1 MNLLLIPEVNL
12 YINLNLKSNRKK
24 NMYKASNK
32 FAGIHCFYL
41 VMILLLSTT
50 TPLVQAQNDSNNG
63 EENRTFQYHTIAS
76 LGDSTLGSDPSGYR
90 GPFASVHAADL
101 MDLEY
106 YEGAVG
112 GDRSWTLI
120 DAGRHTTIAEN
131 YGNGTL
137 VTMMVGAWD
146 FIDSDV
152 EIITGDYSFI
162 DELEENITII
172 LDTLV
177 ASEVDVLVWNLPNM
191 SFLPFLTQIFP
202 TELHHFFTEASAE
215 WAERLD
221 EIAERYGDDVQ
232 VFDLMTASDD
242 LLQNKSARIILGNE
256 ITSPPM
262 VCAKNCIMVDS
273 LHPTSVG
280 QGLLANYMIDAIN
293 EKFPSPDGTYS
304 LLSEEELLSLTT
316 LTNNTDEETTDTPSI
331 MIEGEITQECF
342 DWADSTYRDMYLTLT
357 IDGEYIP
364 IPSYVGF
371 NTELCRQSTHVMYSG
386 EEAIHVISNVENI
399 LTLNHFFEIWG
410 ENLSATTLLHKDT
423 SDGGQITIDVNGLPY
438 EGDWSAISLEGVI
451 SLDIV
456 YTSPPTQM
464 LEEDTE
470 EDALPGFSVILVLA
484 STVLAVAVIRRK

>member
-1 MNLLLIPEVNL
+1 MQW
-12 YINLNLKSNRKK
+12 
-24 NMYKASNK
+24 ASNK
-32 FAGIHCFYL
+32 LARTNCFFLL
-41 VMILLLSTT
+41 VIFLLSTIS
-50 TPLVQAQNDSNNG
+50 PMVQAQDDSTPE

-90 GPFASVHAADL
+90 GPFASVHAANL
-101 MDLEY
+101 MGLDY

-120 DAGRHTTIAEN
+120 DAGRHTTIADN

-152 EIITGDYSFI
+152 EIISGDYSFI
-162 DELEENITII
+162 DELDENITII

-202 TELHHFFTEASAE
+202 TDLHHYFTEASAE
-215 WAERLD
+215 WAQRLD

-242 LLQNKSARIILGNE
+242 LLQNASARTILGNE

-280 QGLLANYMIDAIN
+280 QGLLANYMMNAIN
-293 EKFPSPDGTYS
+293 EKFPSPNGSYP
-304 LLSEEELLSLTT
+304 LLSEEDLLSLTT
-316 LTNNTDEETTDTPSI
+316 LTNNSEEETMEPSSI
-331 MIEGEITQECF
+331 FIEGDVTKECF
-342 DWADSTYRDMYLTLT
+342 DWAETTYRDMYLTIT
-357 IDGEYIP
+357 IDEEYVP

-386 EEAIHVISNVENI
+386 EEAIHVVTNVQNT

-410 ENLSATTLLHKDT
+410 ENFSATKLLDRDT
-423 SDGGQITIDVNGLPY
+423 SDGGEITIDVNGINF
-438 EGDWSAISLEGVI
+438 EGNWSAISLDGVI
-451 SLDIV
+451 SLEIV
-456 YTSPPTQM
+456 YTSPPIPTV
-464 LEEDTE
+464 EEDV
-470 EDALPGFSVILVLA
+470 EDDTLPGFSVVLVLA
-484 STVLAVAVIRRK
+484 STLLAMAVIRRK

>member
-1 MNLLLIPEVNL
+1 M
-12 YINLNLKSNRKK
+12 RWG
-24 NMYKASNK
+24 SNK
-32 FAGIHCFYL
+32 LVRTNCFVLL
-41 VMILLLSTT
+41 VIFLLSTIS
-50 TPLVQAQNDSNNG
+50 PMVQAQDDSTPE

-90 GPFASVHAADL
+90 GPFASVHAANL
-101 MDLEY
+101 MGLDY

-120 DAGRHTTIAEN
+120 DAGRHTTIADN

-152 EIITGDYSFI
+152 EIISGDYSFI
-162 DELEENITII
+162 DELDENITII

-202 TELHHFFTEASAE
+202 TDLHHYFTEASAE
-215 WAERLD
+215 WAQRLD
-221 EIAERYGDDVQ
+221 EIAERYGGDVQ

-242 LLQNKSARIILGNE
+242 LLQNASARTILGNE

-280 QGLLANYMIDAIN
+280 QGLLANYMMNAIN
-293 EKFPSPDGTYS
+293 EKFPSPNGSYP
-304 LLSEEELLSLTT
+304 LLSEEDLLSLTT
-316 LTNNTDEETTDTPSI
+316 LTNNSAEETMEPSSI
-331 MIEGEITQECF
+331 FIEGDVTKECF
-342 DWADSTYRDMYLTLT
+342 DWAETTYRDMYLTIT
-357 IDGEYIP
+357 IDEEYVP

-371 NTELCRQSTHVMYSG
+371 NSELCRQSTHVMYSG
-386 EEAIHVISNVENI
+386 EEAIHVVTNVENT

-410 ENLSATTLLHKDT
+410 ENFSATKLLDRDT
-423 SDGGQITIDVNGLPY
+423 SDGGEITIDVNGINF
-438 EGDWSAISLEGVI
+438 EGNWSAISLDGVI
-451 SLDIV
+451 SLEIV
-456 YTSPPTQM
+456 YTSPPTPTM
-464 LEEDTE
+464 EEDV
-470 EDALPGFSVILVLA
+470 EDGTLPGFSVVLVLA
-484 STVLAVAVIRRK
+484 STLLAMAVIGRK

>member
-1 MNLLLIPEVNL
+1 MQW
-12 YINLNLKSNRKK
+12 
-24 NMYKASNK
+24 ASNK
-32 FAGIHCFYL
+32 LARTNCFFLL
-41 VMILLLSTT
+41 VIFLLSTIS
-50 TPLVQAQNDSNNG
+50 PMVQAQDDSTPE

-90 GPFASVHAADL
+90 GPFASVHAANL
-101 MDLEY
+101 MGLDY

-120 DAGRHTTIAEN
+120 DAGRHTTIADN

-152 EIITGDYSFI
+152 EIISGDYSFI
-162 DELEENITII
+162 DELDENITII

-202 TELHHFFTEASAE
+202 TDLHHYFTEASAE
-215 WAERLD
+215 WAQRLD

-242 LLQNKSARIILGNE
+242 LLQNSSARTILGNE

-280 QGLLANYMIDAIN
+280 QGLLANYMMNAIN
-293 EKFPSPDGTYS
+293 EKFPSPNGSYP
-304 LLSEEELLSLTT
+304 LLSEEDLLSLTT
-316 LTNNTDEETTDTPSI
+316 LTNNSEEETIEPSSI
-331 MIEGEITQECF
+331 FIEGDVTKECF
-342 DWADSTYRDMYLTLT
+342 DWAETAYRDMYLTIT
-357 IDGEYIP
+357 IDEEYVP

-386 EEAIHVISNVENI
+386 EEAIHVVTNVENT

-410 ENLSATTLLHKDT
+410 ENLSATKLLDRDT
-423 SDGGQITIDVNGLPY
+423 SNGGEITIDVNGINF
-438 EGDWSAISLEGVI
+438 EGNWSAISLDGVI
-451 SLDIV
+451 SLEIV
-456 YTSPPTQM
+456 YTSPPTPTV
-464 LEEDTE
+464 EEDV
-470 EDALPGFSVILVLA
+470 EDDTLPGFSVVLVLA
-484 STVLAVAVIRRK
+484 STLLAMAVIRRK

>member
-1 MNLLLIPEVNL
+1 MQW
-12 YINLNLKSNRKK
+12 
-24 NMYKASNK
+24 ASNK
-32 FAGIHCFYL
+32 LARTNCFFLL
-41 VMILLLSTT
+41 VIFLLGTIS
-50 TPLVQAQNDSNNG
+50 PMVQAQDDSTPE

-90 GPFASVHAADL
+90 GPFASVHAANL
-101 MDLEY
+101 MGLDY

-120 DAGRHTTIAEN
+120 DAGRHTTIADN

-152 EIITGDYSFI
+152 EIISGDYSFI
-162 DELEENITII
+162 DELDENITII

-177 ASEVDVLVWNLPNM
+177 ASEIDVLVWNLPNM

-202 TELHHFFTEASAE
+202 TDLHHYFTEASAE
-215 WAERLD
+215 WAQRLD

-242 LLQNKSARIILGNE
+242 LLQNASARTILGNE

-280 QGLLANYMIDAIN
+280 QGLLANYMMKAIN
-293 EKFPSPDGTYS
+293 EKFPSPNGSYP

-316 LTNNTDEETTDTPSI
+316 LTNNSEEETMESSSI
-331 MIEGEITQECF
+331 FIEGDVTKECF
-342 DWADSTYRDMYLTLT
+342 DWAETTYRDMYLTIT
-357 IDGEYIP
+357 IDEEYVP

-371 NTELCRQSTHVMYSG
+371 NTELCRQSTHVIYSG
-386 EEAIHVISNVENI
+386 EEAIHVVTNVENT

-410 ENLSATTLLHKDT
+410 ENLSATKLLDRDT
-423 SDGGQITIDVNGLPY
+423 SDGGEITIDVNGINF
-438 EGDWSAISLEGVI
+438 EGNWSAISLDDVI
-451 SLDIV
+451 SLEIV
-456 YTSPPTQM
+456 YTSPPTPTV
-464 LEEDTE
+464 EEDVQDDT
-470 EDALPGFSVILVLA
+470 LPGFSVILVLA
-484 STVLAVAVIRRK
+484 STLLAMAVIRRK

>member
-1 MNLLLIPEVNL
+1 MQWESDKLARTNCFFLLV
-12 YINLNLKSNRKK
+12 
-24 NMYKASNK
+24 
-32 FAGIHCFYL
+32 FF
-41 VMILLLSTT
+41 LLSTMS
-50 TPLVQAQNDSNNG
+50 PLVQAQDESTPE

-90 GPFASVHAADL
+90 GPFASVHAANL
-101 MDLEY
+101 MGLDY

-120 DAGRHTTIAEN
+120 DAGRHTTIADN

-152 EIITGDYSFI
+152 EIISGDYSFI
-162 DELEENITII
+162 DELDENITII

-202 TELHHFFTEASAE
+202 TDLHHYFTEASAE
-215 WAERLD
+215 WAQRLD

-242 LLQNKSARIILGNE
+242 LLQNTSARTILGNE

-280 QGLLANYMIDAIN
+280 QGLLANYMMDAIN
-293 EKFPSPDGTYS
+293 EKFPPPNGSYP
-304 LLSEEELLSLTT
+304 LLSEEDLLSLTT
-316 LTNNTDEETTDTPSI
+316 LTNNSEEETMQHSSI
-331 MIEGEITQECF
+331 FIEGDVTKACF
-342 DWADSTYRDMYLTLT
+342 DWAETTYRDMYLTIT
-357 IDGEYIP
+357 IDEEYVP
-364 IPSYVGF
+364 IPSYIGF
-371 NTELCRQSTHVMYSG
+371 NSELCRQSTHVIYSG
-386 EEAIHVISNVENI
+386 EEAIHVVTNVENT

-410 ENLSATTLLHKDT
+410 ENLSATKLFDKDT
-423 SDGGQITIDVNGLPY
+423 SDGGEITIDVNGINF
-438 EGDWSAISLEGVI
+438 EGNWSAISLDDVI
-451 SLDIV
+451 SLEIV
-456 YTSPPTQM
+456 YTSPPTPTV
-464 LEEDTE
+464 ED
-470 EDALPGFSVILVLA
+470 DVGDDSLPGFSVFLVLA
-484 STVLAVAVIRRK
+484 STLLAMAAIRRK

>member
-1 MNLLLIPEVNL
+1 MQW
-12 YINLNLKSNRKK
+12 
-24 NMYKASNK
+24 ASNK
-32 FAGIHCFYL
+32 LARTNCFFLL
-41 VMILLLSTT
+41 VIFLLGTIS
-50 TPLVQAQNDSNNG
+50 PMVQAQDDSTPE

-90 GPFASVHAADL
+90 GPFASVHAANL
-101 MDLEY
+101 MGLDY

-120 DAGRHTTIAEN
+120 DAGRHTTIADN

-152 EIITGDYSFI
+152 EIISGDYSFI
-162 DELEENITII
+162 DELDENITII

-177 ASEVDVLVWNLPNM
+177 ASEIDVLVWNLPNM

-202 TELHHFFTEASAE
+202 TDLHHYFTEASAE
-215 WAERLD
+215 WAQRLD
-221 EIAERYGDDVQ
+221 EIAETYGDDVQ

-242 LLQNKSARIILGNE
+242 LLQNASARTILGNE

-280 QGLLANYMIDAIN
+280 QGLLANYMMKAIN
-293 EKFPSPDGTYS
+293 EKFPSPNGSYP

-316 LTNNTDEETTDTPSI
+316 LTNNSEEETMESSSI
-331 MIEGEITQECF
+331 FIEGDVTKECF
-342 DWADSTYRDMYLTLT
+342 DWAETTYRDMYLTIT
-357 IDGEYIP
+357 IDEEYVP

-371 NTELCRQSTHVMYSG
+371 NTELCRQSTHVIYSG
-386 EEAIHVISNVENI
+386 EEAIHVVTNVENT

-410 ENLSATTLLHKDT
+410 ENLSATKLLDIDT
-423 SDGGQITIDVNGLPY
+423 SDGGEITIDVNGINF
-438 EGDWSAISLEGVI
+438 EGNWSAISLDDVI
-451 SLDIV
+451 SLEIV
-456 YTSPPTQM
+456 YTSPPTPTV
-464 LEEDTE
+464 EEDVQDDT
-470 EDALPGFSVILVLA
+470 LPGFSVILVLA
-484 STVLAVAVIRRK
+484 STLLAMAVIRRK

>member
-1 MNLLLIPEVNL
+1 M
-12 YINLNLKSNRKK
+12 RWG
-24 NMYKASNK
+24 SNK
-32 FAGIHCFYL
+32 LVRTNCFVLL
-41 VMILLLSTT
+41 VIFLLSTIS
-50 TPLVQAQNDSNNG
+50 PMVQAQDDSTPE

-90 GPFASVHAADL
+90 GPFASVHAANL
-101 MDLEY
+101 MGLDY

-120 DAGRHTTIAEN
+120 DAGRHTTIADN

-152 EIITGDYSFI
+152 EIISGDYSFI
-162 DELEENITII
+162 DELDENITII

-202 TELHHFFTEASAE
+202 TDLHHYFTEASAE
-215 WAERLD
+215 WAQRLD
-221 EIAERYGDDVQ
+221 EIAERYGGDVQ

-242 LLQNKSARIILGNE
+242 LLQNASARTILGNE

-280 QGLLANYMIDAIN
+280 QGLLANYMMNAIN
-293 EKFPSPDGTYS
+293 EKFPSPNGSYP
-304 LLSEEELLSLTT
+304 LLSEEDLLSLTT
-316 LTNNTDEETTDTPSI
+316 LTNNSEEETMEPSSI
-331 MIEGEITQECF
+331 FIEGDVTKECF
-342 DWADSTYRDMYLTLT
+342 DWAETTYRDMYLTIT
-357 IDGEYIP
+357 IDEEYVP

-371 NTELCRQSTHVMYSG
+371 NTEICRQSTHVMYSG
-386 EEAIHVISNVENI
+386 EEAIHVVTNVENT

-410 ENLSATTLLHKDT
+410 ENFSATKLLDRDT
-423 SDGGQITIDVNGLPY
+423 SDGGEITIDVNGINF
-438 EGDWSAISLEGVI
+438 EGNWSAISLDGVI
-451 SLDIV
+451 SLEIV
-456 YTSPPTQM
+456 YTSPPTPTM
-464 LEEDTE
+464 EEDV
-470 EDALPGFSVILVLA
+470 EDGTLPGFSVVLVLA
-484 STVLAVAVIRRK
+484 STLLAMAVIGRK

>member
-1 MNLLLIPEVNL
+1 MQW
-12 YINLNLKSNRKK
+12 
-24 NMYKASNK
+24 ASNK
-32 FAGIHCFYL
+32 LARTNCFFLL
-41 VMILLLSTT
+41 VIFLLSTIS
-50 TPLVQAQNDSNNG
+50 PMVQAQDDSTPE

-90 GPFASVHAADL
+90 GPFASVHAANL
-101 MDLEY
+101 MGLDY

-120 DAGRHTTIAEN
+120 DAGRHTTIADN

-152 EIITGDYSFI
+152 EIISGDYSFI
-162 DELEENITII
+162 DELDENITII

-202 TELHHFFTEASAE
+202 TDLHHYFTEASAE
-215 WAERLD
+215 WAQRLD
-221 EIAERYGDDVQ
+221 EIAERYGDNVQ

-242 LLQNKSARIILGNE
+242 LLQNASARTILGNE

-280 QGLLANYMIDAIN
+280 QGLLANYMMNAIN
-293 EKFPSPDGTYS
+293 EKFPSPNGSYP
-304 LLSEEELLSLTT
+304 LLSEEDLLSLTT
-316 LTNNTDEETTDTPSI
+316 LTNNSEEETMEPSSI
-331 MIEGEITQECF
+331 FIEGDVTKECF
-342 DWADSTYRDMYLTLT
+342 DWAETTYRDMYLTIT
-357 IDGEYIP
+357 IDEEYVP

-386 EEAIHVISNVENI
+386 EEAIHVVTNVENT

-410 ENLSATTLLHKDT
+410 ENFSATKLLDRET
-423 SDGGQITIDVNGLPY
+423 SDGGEITIDVNGINF
-438 EGDWSAISLEGVI
+438 EGNWSAISLDGVI
-451 SLDIV
+451 SLEIV
-456 YTSPPTQM
+456 YTSPSIPTV
-464 LEEDTE
+464 EEDV
-470 EDALPGFSVILVLA
+470 EDDTLPGFSVVLVLS
-484 STVLAVAVIRRK
+484 STLLAMAVIRRK

>member
-1 MNLLLIPEVNL
+1 MQW
-12 YINLNLKSNRKK
+12 
-24 NMYKASNK
+24 ASNK
-32 FAGIHCFYL
+32 LARTNCFFLL
-41 VMILLLSTT
+41 VIFLLSTIS
-50 TPLVQAQNDSNNG
+50 PMVQAQDDSTPE

-90 GPFASVHAADL
+90 GPFASVHAANL
-101 MDLEY
+101 MGLDY

-120 DAGRHTTIAEN
+120 DAGRHTTIADN

-152 EIITGDYSFI
+152 EIISGDYSFI
-162 DELEENITII
+162 DELDENITII

-202 TELHHFFTEASAE
+202 TDLHHYFTEASAE
-215 WAERLD
+215 WAQRLD

-242 LLQNKSARIILGNE
+242 LLQNASARTVLGNE

-280 QGLLANYMIDAIN
+280 QGLLTNYMMNAIN
-293 EKFPSPDGTYS
+293 EKFPSPNGSYP
-304 LLSEEELLSLTT
+304 LLSEEDLLSLTT
-316 LTNNTDEETTDTPSI
+316 LTNNSEEETMEPSSI
-331 MIEGEITQECF
+331 FIEGDVTKECF
-342 DWADSTYRDMYLTLT
+342 DWAETTYRDMYLTIT
-357 IDGEYIP
+357 IDEEYVP

-386 EEAIHVISNVENI
+386 EEAIHVVTNVENT

-410 ENLSATTLLHKDT
+410 ENFSATKLLDRET
-423 SDGGQITIDVNGLPY
+423 SDGGEITIDVNGINF
-438 EGDWSAISLEGVI
+438 EGNWSAISLDGVI
-451 SLDIV
+451 SLEIV
-456 YTSPPTQM
+456 YTSPPIPTV
-464 LEEDTE
+464 EEDV
-470 EDALPGFSVILVLA
+470 EDDTLPGFSVVLVLS
-484 STVLAVAVIRRK
+484 STLLAIAVIRRK

>member
-1 MNLLLIPEVNL
+1 MQW
-12 YINLNLKSNRKK
+12 
-24 NMYKASNK
+24 ASNK
-32 FAGIHCFYL
+32 LARTNCFFLL
-41 VMILLLSTT
+41 VIFLLSTIS
-50 TPLVQAQNDSNNG
+50 PMVQAQDDSTPE

-90 GPFASVHAADL
+90 GPFASVHAANL
-101 MDLEY
+101 MGLDY

-120 DAGRHTTIAEN
+120 DAGRHTTIADN

-152 EIITGDYSFI
+152 EIISGDYSFI
-162 DELEENITII
+162 DELDENITII

-202 TELHHFFTEASAE
+202 TDLHHYFTEASAE
-215 WAERLD
+215 WAQRLD

-242 LLQNKSARIILGNE
+242 LLQNSSARTILGNE

-280 QGLLANYMIDAIN
+280 QGLLANYMMNAIN
-293 EKFPSPDGTYS
+293 EKFPSPNGSYP
-304 LLSEEELLSLTT
+304 LLSEEDLLSLTT
-316 LTNNTDEETTDTPSI
+316 LTNNSEEETMEPSSI
-331 MIEGEITQECF
+331 FIEGDVTKECF
-342 DWADSTYRDMYLTLT
+342 DWAETAYRDMYLTIT
-357 IDGEYIP
+357 IDEEYVP

-386 EEAIHVISNVENI
+386 EEAIHVVTNVENT

-410 ENLSATTLLHKDT
+410 ENLSATKLLDRDT
-423 SDGGQITIDVNGLPY
+423 SNGGEITIDVNGINF
-438 EGDWSAISLEGVI
+438 EGNWSAISLDGVI
-451 SLDIV
+451 SLEIV
-456 YTSPPTQM
+456 YTSPPTPTV
-464 LEEDTE
+464 EEDV
-470 EDALPGFSVILVLA
+470 EDDTLPGFSVVLVLA
-484 STVLAVAVIRRK
+484 STLLAMAVIRRK

>member
-1 MNLLLIPEVNL
+1 MQWESDKLARTNCFFLLV
-12 YINLNLKSNRKK
+12 
-24 NMYKASNK
+24 
-32 FAGIHCFYL
+32 FF
-41 VMILLLSTT
+41 LLSTMS
-50 TPLVQAQNDSNNG
+50 PLVQAQDESTPE

-90 GPFASVHAADL
+90 GPFASVHAANL
-101 MDLEY
+101 MGLDY

-120 DAGRHTTIAEN
+120 DAGRHTTIADN

-152 EIITGDYSFI
+152 EIISGDYSFI
-162 DELEENITII
+162 DELDENITII

-202 TELHHFFTEASAE
+202 TDLHHYFTEASAE
-215 WAERLD
+215 WAQRLD

-242 LLQNKSARIILGNE
+242 LLQNTSARTILGNE

-280 QGLLANYMIDAIN
+280 QGLLANYMMDAIN
-293 EKFPSPDGTYS
+293 EKFPPPNGSYP
-304 LLSEEELLSLTT
+304 LLSEEDLLSLTT
-316 LTNNTDEETTDTPSI
+316 LTNNSEEETMQQSSI
-331 MIEGEITQECF
+331 FIEGDVTKACF
-342 DWADSTYRDMYLTLT
+342 DWAETTYRDMYLTIT
-357 IDGEYIP
+357 IDEEYVP
-364 IPSYVGF
+364 IPSYIGF
-371 NTELCRQSTHVMYSG
+371 NSELCRQSTHVIYSG
-386 EEAIHVISNVENI
+386 EEAIHVVTNVENT

-410 ENLSATTLLHKDT
+410 ENLSATKLFDKDT
-423 SDGGQITIDVNGLPY
+423 SDGGEITIDVNGINF
-438 EGDWSAISLEGVI
+438 EGNWSAISLDDVI
-451 SLDIV
+451 SLEIV
-456 YTSPPTQM
+456 YTSPPTPTV
-464 LEEDTE
+464 ED
-470 EDALPGFSVILVLA
+470 DVGDDSLPGFSVFLVLA
-484 STVLAVAVIRRK
+484 STLLAMAAIRRK

>member
-1 MNLLLIPEVNL
+1 MHW
-12 YINLNLKSNRKK
+12 
-24 NMYKASNK
+24 ASNK
-32 FAGIHCFYL
+32 LARTNFFFLL
-41 VMILLLSTT
+41 VIFLLSTIS
-50 TPLVQAQNDSNNG
+50 PIVQAQNDSAPD

-90 GPFASVHAADL
+90 GPFASVHAANL
-101 MDLEY
+101 MGLDY

-120 DAGRHTTIAEN
+120 DAGRHTTIADN

-152 EIITGDYSFI
+152 EIISGDYSFI
-162 DELEENITII
+162 DELDENITII

-202 TELHHFFTEASAE
+202 TDLHHYFTEASAE
-215 WAERLD
+215 WAQRLD

-242 LLQNKSARIILGNE
+242 LLQNASARTILGNE

-280 QGLLANYMIDAIN
+280 QGLLANYMMNAIN
-293 EKFPSPDGTYS
+293 EKFPSPNGSYP
-304 LLSEEELLSLTT
+304 LLSEEDLLSLTT
-316 LTNNTDEETTDTPSI
+316 LTNNSEEETMEPSSI
-331 MIEGEITQECF
+331 FIEGDVTKECF
-342 DWADSTYRDMYLTLT
+342 DWAETTYRDMYLTIT
-357 IDGEYIP
+357 IDEEYVP

-386 EEAIHVISNVENI
+386 EEAIHVVTNVENT

-410 ENLSATTLLHKDT
+410 ENFSATKLLDRDT
-423 SDGGQITIDVNGLPY
+423 SDGGEITIDVNGINF
-438 EGDWSAISLEGVI
+438 EGNWSAISLDGVI
-451 SLDIV
+451 SLEIV
-456 YTSPPTQM
+456 YTSPPIPTV
-464 LEEDTE
+464 EEDV
-470 EDALPGFSVILVLA
+470 EDDTLPGFSVVVVLA
-484 STVLAVAVIRRK
+484 STLLAMAVIRRK

>member
-1 MNLLLIPEVNL
+1 M
-12 YINLNLKSNRKK
+12 
-24 NMYKASNK
+24 
-32 FAGIHCFYL
+32 
-41 VMILLLSTT
+41 
-50 TPLVQAQNDSNNG
+50 VQAQDDSTPE

-90 GPFASVHAADL
+90 GPFASVHAANL
-101 MDLEY
+101 MGLDY

-120 DAGRHTTIAEN
+120 DAGRHTTIADN

-152 EIITGDYSFI
+152 EIISGDYSFI
-162 DELEENITII
+162 DELDENITII

-177 ASEVDVLVWNLPNM
+177 ASEIDVLVWNLPNM

-202 TELHHFFTEASAE
+202 TDLHHYFTEASAE
-215 WAERLD
+215 WAQRLD

-242 LLQNKSARIILGNE
+242 LLQNSSARTILGNE

-280 QGLLANYMIDAIN
+280 QGLLANYMMNAIN
-293 EKFPSPDGTYS
+293 EKFPSPNGSYP
-304 LLSEEELLSLTT
+304 LLSEEDLLSLTT
-316 LTNNTDEETTDTPSI
+316 LTNNSEEETIEPSSI
-331 MIEGEITQECF
+331 FIEGDVTKECF
-342 DWADSTYRDMYLTLT
+342 DWAETTYRDMYLTIT
-357 IDGEYIP
+357 IDEEYVP

-386 EEAIHVISNVENI
+386 EEAIHVVTNVENT

-410 ENLSATTLLHKDT
+410 ENFSATKLLDRDT
-423 SDGGQITIDVNGLPY
+423 SDGGEITIDVNGINF
-438 EGDWSAISLEGVI
+438 EGNWSAISLDGVI
-451 SLDIV
+451 SLEIV
-456 YTSPPTQM
+456 YTPPPIPTV
-464 LEEDTE
+464 EEDV
-470 EDALPGFSVILVLA
+470 EDDTLPGFSVVLVLA
-484 STVLAVAVIRRK
+484 STLLAMAVIRRK

>member
-1 MNLLLIPEVNL
+1 MQW
-12 YINLNLKSNRKK
+12 
-24 NMYKASNK
+24 ASNK
-32 FAGIHCFYL
+32 LARTNCFFLL
-41 VMILLLSTT
+41 VIFLLSTIS
-50 TPLVQAQNDSNNG
+50 PMVQAQDDTTPD

-90 GPFASVHAADL
+90 GPFASVHAANL
-101 MDLEY
+101 MGLDY

-120 DAGRHTTIAEN
+120 DAGRHTTIADN

-152 EIITGDYSFI
+152 EIISGDYSFI
-162 DELEENITII
+162 DELDENITII

-202 TELHHFFTEASAE
+202 TDLHHYFTEASAE
-215 WAERLD
+215 WAQRLD
-221 EIAERYGDDVQ
+221 EIAERYGNDVQ

-242 LLQNKSARIILGNE
+242 LLQNASARTILGNE

-280 QGLLANYMIDAIN
+280 QGLLANYMMNAIN
-293 EKFPSPDGTYS
+293 EKFPSSNGSYP
-304 LLSEEELLSLTT
+304 LLSEEDLLSLTT
-316 LTNNTDEETTDTPSI
+316 LTNNSEEETMEPSSI
-331 MIEGEITQECF
+331 FIEGDVTKECF
-342 DWADSTYRDMYLTLT
+342 DWAETTYRDMYLTIT
-357 IDGEYIP
+357 IDEEYVP

-386 EEAIHVISNVENI
+386 EEAIHVVTNVENT

-410 ENLSATTLLHKDT
+410 ENLSATKLLDRDT
-423 SDGGQITIDVNGLPY
+423 SDGGEITIDVNGINF
-438 EGDWSAISLEGVI
+438 EGNWSAISLDGVI
-451 SLDIV
+451 SLEIV
-456 YTSPPTQM
+456 YTSPPTPTV
-464 LEEDTE
+464 EEDV
-470 EDALPGFSVILVLA
+470 EDDTLPGFSVVLVLA
-484 STVLAVAVIRRK
+484 STLLAMAVIRRK

>member
-1 MNLLLIPEVNL
+1 MQWESDKLARTNCFFLLV
-12 YINLNLKSNRKK
+12 
-24 NMYKASNK
+24 
-32 FAGIHCFYL
+32 FF
-41 VMILLLSTT
+41 LLSTIS
-50 TPLVQAQNDSNNG
+50 PMVQAQDESTPE

-90 GPFASVHAADL
+90 GPFASVHAANL
-101 MDLEY
+101 MGLDY

-120 DAGRHTTIAEN
+120 DAGRHTTIADN

-152 EIITGDYSFI
+152 EIISGDYSFI
-162 DELEENITII
+162 DELDENITII

-202 TELHHFFTEASAE
+202 TDLHHYFTEASAE
-215 WAERLD
+215 WAQRLD

-242 LLQNKSARIILGNE
+242 LLQNTSARTILGNE

-280 QGLLANYMIDAIN
+280 QGLLANYMMDAIN
-293 EKFPSPDGTYS
+293 EKFPPPTGSYP
-304 LLSEEELLSLTT
+304 LLSEEDLLSLTT
-316 LTNNTDEETTDTPSI
+316 LTNNSEEETMQHSSI
-331 MIEGEITQECF
+331 FIEGDVTKACF
-342 DWADSTYRDMYLTLT
+342 DWAETTYRDMYLTIT
-357 IDGEYIP
+357 IDEEYVP
-364 IPSYVGF
+364 IPSYIGF
-371 NTELCRQSTHVMYSG
+371 NSELCRQSTHVIYSG
-386 EEAIHVISNVENI
+386 EEAIHVVTNVENT

-410 ENLSATTLLHKDT
+410 ENLSATKLFDKDT
-423 SDGGQITIDVNGLPY
+423 SDGGEITIDVNGINF
-438 EGDWSAISLEGVI
+438 EGNWSAISLDDVI
-451 SLDIV
+451 SLEIV
-456 YTSPPTQM
+456 YTSPPTPTV
-464 LEEDTE
+464 EDDV
-470 EDALPGFSVILVLA
+470 EDDSLPGFSVFLVLA
-484 STVLAVAVIRRK
+484 STLLAMAAIRRK

>member
-1 MNLLLIPEVNL
+1 M
-12 YINLNLKSNRKK
+12 
-24 NMYKASNK
+24 
-32 FAGIHCFYL
+32 
-41 VMILLLSTT
+41 
-50 TPLVQAQNDSNNG
+50 VQAQDDSTPE

-90 GPFASVHAADL
+90 GPFASVHAANL
-101 MDLEY
+101 MGLDY

-120 DAGRHTTIAEN
+120 DAGRHTTIADN

-152 EIITGDYSFI
+152 EIISGDYSFI
-162 DELEENITII
+162 DELDENITII

-202 TELHHFFTEASAE
+202 TDLHHYFTEASAE
-215 WAERLD
+215 WAQRLD

-242 LLQNKSARIILGNE
+242 LLQNASARTILGNE

-280 QGLLANYMIDAIN
+280 QGLLANYMMNAIN
-293 EKFPSPDGTYS
+293 EKFPSSNGSYP
-304 LLSEEELLSLTT
+304 LLSEEDLLSLTT
-316 LTNNTDEETTDTPSI
+316 LTNNSEEETMEPSSI
-331 MIEGEITQECF
+331 FIEGDVTKECF
-342 DWADSTYRDMYLTLT
+342 DWAETTYRDMYLTIT
-357 IDGEYIP
+357 IDEEYIP

-386 EEAIHVISNVENI
+386 EEAIHVVTNVENT

-410 ENLSATTLLHKDT
+410 ENLSATKLLDRDT
-423 SDGGQITIDVNGLPY
+423 SDGGEITIDVNGINF
-438 EGDWSAISLEGVI
+438 EGNWSAISLDGVI
-451 SLDIV
+451 SLEIV
-456 YTSPPTQM
+456 YTSPPTPTV
-464 LEEDTE
+464 EEDV
-470 EDALPGFSVILVLA
+470 EDDTLPGFSVVLVLA
-484 STVLAVAVIRRK
+484 STLLAMAVIRRK

>member
-1 MNLLLIPEVNL
+1 MHW
-12 YINLNLKSNRKK
+12 
-24 NMYKASNK
+24 ASNK
-32 FAGIHCFYL
+32 LARTNCFVLL
-41 VMILLLSTT
+41 VIFLLSTIS
-50 TPLVQAQNDSNNG
+50 PMVQAQDDSTPE

-90 GPFASVHAADL
+90 GPFASVHAANL
-101 MDLEY
+101 MGLDY

-120 DAGRHTTIAEN
+120 DAGRHTTIADN

-152 EIITGDYSFI
+152 EIISGDYSFI
-162 DELEENITII
+162 DELDENITII

-202 TELHHFFTEASAE
+202 TDLHHYFTEASAE
-215 WAERLD
+215 WAQRLD

-242 LLQNKSARIILGNE
+242 LLQNSSARTILGNE

-280 QGLLANYMIDAIN
+280 QGLLANYMMNAIN
-293 EKFPSPDGTYS
+293 EKFPSPNGSYP
-304 LLSEEELLSLTT
+304 LLSEEDLLSLTT
-316 LTNNTDEETTDTPSI
+316 LTNNSEEETMEPSSI
-331 MIEGEITQECF
+331 FIEGDVTKECF
-342 DWADSTYRDMYLTLT
+342 DWAETTYRDMYLTIT
-357 IDGEYIP
+357 IDDEYVP

-386 EEAIHVISNVENI
+386 EEAIHVVTNVENT

-410 ENLSATTLLHKDT
+410 ENLSATKLLDRDT
-423 SDGGQITIDVNGLPY
+423 SNGGEITIDVNGINF
-438 EGDWSAISLEGVI
+438 EGNWSAISLDGVI
-451 SLDIV
+451 SLEIV
-456 YTSPPTQM
+456 YTSPPTPTV
-464 LEEDTE
+464 EEDVENDT
-470 EDALPGFSVILVLA
+470 LPGFSVVLVLA
-484 STVLAVAVIRRK
+484 STLLAMAVIRRK

>member
-1 MNLLLIPEVNL
+1 M
-12 YINLNLKSNRKK
+12 K
-24 NMYKASNK
+24 NMQWESDKLARTN
-32 FAGIHCFYL
+32 CFFLL
-41 VMILLLSTT
+41 VFFLLSTIS
-50 TPLVQAQNDSNNG
+50 PLVQAQDESTPE

-90 GPFASVHAADL
+90 GPFASVHAANL
-101 MDLEY
+101 MGLDY

-120 DAGRHTTIAEN
+120 DAGRHTTIADN

-152 EIITGDYSFI
+152 EIISGDYSFI
-162 DELEENITII
+162 DELDENITII

-202 TELHHFFTEASAE
+202 TDLHHYFTEASAE
-215 WAERLD
+215 WAQRLD

-242 LLQNKSARIILGNE
+242 LLQNTSARTILGNE

-280 QGLLANYMIDAIN
+280 QGLLANYMMDAIN
-293 EKFPSPDGTYS
+293 EKFPPPNGSYP
-304 LLSEEELLSLTT
+304 LLSEEDLLSLTT
-316 LTNNTDEETTDTPSI
+316 LTNNSEEETMQHSSI
-331 MIEGEITQECF
+331 FIEGDVTKACF
-342 DWADSTYRDMYLTLT
+342 DWAETTYRDMYLTIT
-357 IDGEYIP
+357 IDEEYVP
-364 IPSYVGF
+364 IPSYIGF
-371 NTELCRQSTHVMYSG
+371 NSELCRQSTHVIYSG
-386 EEAIHVISNVENI
+386 EEAIHVVTNVENT

-410 ENLSATTLLHKDT
+410 ENLSATKLFDKDT
-423 SDGGQITIDVNGLPY
+423 SDGGEITIDVNGINF
-438 EGDWSAISLEGVI
+438 EGNWSAISLDDVI
-451 SLDIV
+451 SLEIV
-456 YTSPPTQM
+456 YTSPPTPTV
-464 LEEDTE
+464 EDDV
-470 EDALPGFSVILVLA
+470 EDDSLPGFSVFLVLA
-484 STVLAVAVIRRK
+484 STLLAMAAIRRK

>member
-1 MNLLLIPEVNL
+1 MQWESDKLARTN
-12 YINLNLKSNRKK
+12 
-24 NMYKASNK
+24 
-32 FAGIHCFYL
+32 CFFFL
-41 VMILLLSTT
+41 VFFLLSTIS
-50 TPLVQAQNDSNNG
+50 PMVQAQDESTPE

-90 GPFASVHAADL
+90 GPFASVHAANL
-101 MDLEY
+101 MGLDY

-120 DAGRHTTIAEN
+120 DAGRHTTIADN

-152 EIITGDYSFI
+152 EIISGDYSFI
-162 DELEENITII
+162 DELDENITII

-202 TELHHFFTEASAE
+202 TDLHHYFTEASAE
-215 WAERLD
+215 WAQRLD

-242 LLQNKSARIILGNE
+242 LLQNTSARTILGNE

-280 QGLLANYMIDAIN
+280 QGLLANYMMDAIN
-293 EKFPSPDGTYS
+293 EKFPPPNGSYP
-304 LLSEEELLSLTT
+304 LLSEEDLLSLTT
-316 LTNNTDEETTDTPSI
+316 LTNNSEEETMQHSSI
-331 MIEGEITQECF
+331 FIEGDVTKACF
-342 DWADSTYRDMYLTLT
+342 DWAETTYRDMYLTIT
-357 IDGEYIP
+357 IDEEYVP
-364 IPSYVGF
+364 IPSYIGF
-371 NTELCRQSTHVMYSG
+371 NSELCRQSTHVIYSG
-386 EEAIHVISNVENI
+386 EEAIHVVTNVENT

-410 ENLSATTLLHKDT
+410 ENLSDTKLFDKDT
-423 SDGGQITIDVNGLPY
+423 SDGGEITIDVNGINF
-438 EGDWSAISLEGVI
+438 EGNWSAISLDDVI
-451 SLDIV
+451 SLEIV
-456 YTSPPTQM
+456 YTSPPTPTV
-464 LEEDTE
+464 EDDV
-470 EDALPGFSVILVLA
+470 EDDSLPGFSVFLVLA
-484 STVLAVAVIRRK
+484 STLLAMAAIRRK

>member
-1 MNLLLIPEVNL
+1 M
-12 YINLNLKSNRKK
+12 RWG
-24 NMYKASNK
+24 SNK
-32 FAGIHCFYL
+32 LVRTNCFVLL
-41 VMILLLSTT
+41 VIFLLSTIS
-50 TPLVQAQNDSNNG
+50 PMVQAQDESTPE

-90 GPFASVHAADL
+90 GPFASVHAANL
-101 MDLEY
+101 MGLDY

-120 DAGRHTTIAEN
+120 DAGRHTTIADN

-152 EIITGDYSFI
+152 EIISGDYSFI
-162 DELEENITII
+162 DELDENITII

-202 TELHHFFTEASAE
+202 TDLHHYFTEASAE
-215 WAERLD
+215 WAQRLD

-242 LLQNKSARIILGNE
+242 LLQNTSARTILGNE

-280 QGLLANYMIDAIN
+280 QGLLANYMMDAIN
-293 EKFPSPDGTYS
+293 EKFPPPNGSYP
-304 LLSEEELLSLTT
+304 LLSEEDLLSLTT
-316 LTNNTDEETTDTPSI
+316 LTNNSEEETMQHSSI
-331 MIEGEITQECF
+331 FIEGDVTKACF
-342 DWADSTYRDMYLTLT
+342 DWAETTYRDMYLTIT
-357 IDGEYIP
+357 IDEEYVP
-364 IPSYVGF
+364 IPSYIGF
-371 NTELCRQSTHVMYSG
+371 NSELCRQSTHVIYSG
-386 EEAIHVISNVENI
+386 EEAIHVVTNVENT

-410 ENLSATTLLHKDT
+410 ENLSATKLFDKDT
-423 SDGGQITIDVNGLPY
+423 SDGGEITIDVNGINF
-438 EGDWSAISLEGVI
+438 EGNWSAISLDDVI
-451 SLDIV
+451 SLEIV
-456 YTSPPTQM
+456 YTSPPTPTV
-464 LEEDTE
+464 ED
-470 EDALPGFSVILVLA
+470 DVGDDSLPGFSVFLVLA
-484 STVLAVAVIRRK
+484 STLLAMAAIRRK

>member
-1 MNLLLIPEVNL
+1 MQWESDKLARMNCFFLLV
-12 YINLNLKSNRKK
+12 
-24 NMYKASNK
+24 
-32 FAGIHCFYL
+32 FF
-41 VMILLLSTT
+41 LLSTIS
-50 TPLVQAQNDSNNG
+50 PMVQAQDESTPE

-90 GPFASVHAADL
+90 GPFASVHAANL
-101 MDLEY
+101 MGLDY

-120 DAGRHTTIAEN
+120 DAGRHTTIADN

-152 EIITGDYSFI
+152 EIISGDYSFI
-162 DELEENITII
+162 DELDENITII

-202 TELHHFFTEASAE
+202 TDLHHYFTEASAE
-215 WAERLD
+215 WAQRLD

-242 LLQNKSARIILGNE
+242 LLQNTSARTILGNE

-280 QGLLANYMIDAIN
+280 QGLLANYMMDAIN
-293 EKFPSPDGTYS
+293 EKFPPPNGSYP
-304 LLSEEELLSLTT
+304 LLSEEDLLSLTT
-316 LTNNTDEETTDTPSI
+316 LTNNSEEETMQHSSI
-331 MIEGEITQECF
+331 FIEGDVTKACF
-342 DWADSTYRDMYLTLT
+342 DWAETTYRDMYLTIT
-357 IDGEYIP
+357 IDEEYVP
-364 IPSYVGF
+364 IPSYIGF
-371 NTELCRQSTHVMYSG
+371 NSELCRQSTHVIYSG
-386 EEAIHVISNVENI
+386 EEAIHVVTNVENT

-410 ENLSATTLLHKDT
+410 ENLSATKLFDKDT
-423 SDGGQITIDVNGLPY
+423 SDGGEITIDVNGINF
-438 EGDWSAISLEGVI
+438 EGNWSAISLDDVI
-451 SLDIV
+451 SLEIV
-456 YTSPPTQM
+456 YTSPPTPTV
-464 LEEDTE
+464 EDDV
-470 EDALPGFSVILVLA
+470 EDDSLPGFSVFLVLA
-484 STVLAVAVIRRK
+484 SALLAMAAIRRK

>member
-1 MNLLLIPEVNL
+1 MQW
-12 YINLNLKSNRKK
+12 
-24 NMYKASNK
+24 ASNK
-32 FAGIHCFYL
+32 LARTNCFFLL
-41 VMILLLSTT
+41 VIFLLGTIS
-50 TPLVQAQNDSNNG
+50 PMVQAQDDSTPE

-90 GPFASVHAADL
+90 GPFASVHAANL
-101 MDLEY
+101 MGLDY

-120 DAGRHTTIAEN
+120 GAGRHTTIADN

-152 EIITGDYSFI
+152 EIISGDYSFI
-162 DELEENITII
+162 DELDENITII

-177 ASEVDVLVWNLPNM
+177 ASEIDVLVWNLPNM

-202 TELHHFFTEASAE
+202 TDLHHYFTEASAE
-215 WAERLD
+215 WAQRLD

-242 LLQNKSARIILGNE
+242 LLQNASARTILGNE

-280 QGLLANYMIDAIN
+280 QGLLANYMMKAIN
-293 EKFPSPDGTYS
+293 EKFPSPNGSYP

-316 LTNNTDEETTDTPSI
+316 LTNNSEEETMESSSI
-331 MIEGEITQECF
+331 FIEGDVTKECF
-342 DWADSTYRDMYLTLT
+342 DWAETTYRDMYLTIT
-357 IDGEYIP
+357 IDEEYVP

-371 NTELCRQSTHVMYSG
+371 NTELCRQSTHVIYSG
-386 EEAIHVISNVENI
+386 EEAIHVVTNVENT

-410 ENLSATTLLHKDT
+410 ENLSATKLLDIDT
-423 SDGGQITIDVNGLPY
+423 SDGGEITIDVNGINF
-438 EGDWSAISLEGVI
+438 EGNWSAISLDDVI
-451 SLDIV
+451 SLEIV
-456 YTSPPTQM
+456 YTSPPTPTV
-464 LEEDTE
+464 EEDVQDDT
-470 EDALPGFSVILVLA
+470 LPGFSVILVLA
-484 STVLAVAVIRRK
+484 STLLAMAVIRRK

>member
-1 MNLLLIPEVNL
+1 M
-12 YINLNLKSNRKK
+12 RWG
-24 NMYKASNK
+24 SNK
-32 FAGIHCFYL
+32 LVRTNCFVLL
-41 VMILLLSTT
+41 VIFLLSTIS
-50 TPLVQAQNDSNNG
+50 PMVQAQDDSTPE

-90 GPFASVHAADL
+90 GPFASVHAANL
-101 MDLEY
+101 MGLDY

-120 DAGRHTTIAEN
+120 DAGRHTTIADN

-152 EIITGDYSFI
+152 EIISGDYSFI
-162 DELEENITII
+162 DELDENITII

-202 TELHHFFTEASAE
+202 TDLHHYFTEASAE
-215 WAERLD
+215 WAQRLD

-242 LLQNKSARIILGNE
+242 LLQNASARTILGNE

-280 QGLLANYMIDAIN
+280 QGLLANYMMNAIN
-293 EKFPSPDGTYS
+293 EKFPSPNGSYP
-304 LLSEEELLSLTT
+304 LLSEEDLLSLTT
-316 LTNNTDEETTDTPSI
+316 LTNNSEEETMEPSSI
-331 MIEGEITQECF
+331 FIEGDVTKECF
-342 DWADSTYRDMYLTLT
+342 DWAETTYRDMYLTIT
-357 IDGEYIP
+357 IDDEYVP

-386 EEAIHVISNVENI
+386 EEAIHVVTNVENT

-410 ENLSATTLLHKDT
+410 ENFSATKLLDRDT
-423 SDGGQITIDVNGLPY
+423 SDGGEITIDVNGINF
-438 EGDWSAISLEGVI
+438 EGNWSAISLDGVI
-451 SLDIV
+451 SLEIV
-456 YTSPPTQM
+456 YTSPPTPTM
-464 LEEDTE
+464 EEDV
-470 EDALPGFSVILVLA
+470 EDGTLPGFSVVLVLA
-484 STVLAVAVIRRK
+484 STLLAMAVIRRK

>member
-1 MNLLLIPEVNL
+1 M
-12 YINLNLKSNRKK
+12 K
-24 NMYKASNK
+24 NMQWESDKLARTN
-32 FAGIHCFYL
+32 CFFLL
-41 VMILLLSTT
+41 VFFLLSTIS
-50 TPLVQAQNDSNNG
+50 PMVQAQDESTPE

-90 GPFASVHAADL
+90 GPFASVHAANL
-101 MDLEY
+101 MGLDY

-120 DAGRHTTIAEN
+120 DAGRHTTIADN

-152 EIITGDYSFI
+152 EIISGDYSFI
-162 DELEENITII
+162 DELDENITII

-202 TELHHFFTEASAE
+202 TDLHHYFTEASAE
-215 WAERLD
+215 WAQRLD

-242 LLQNKSARIILGNE
+242 LLQNTSARTILGNE

-280 QGLLANYMIDAIN
+280 QGLLANYMMDAIN
-293 EKFPSPDGTYS
+293 EKFPPPNGSYP
-304 LLSEEELLSLTT
+304 LLSEEDLLSLTT
-316 LTNNTDEETTDTPSI
+316 LTNNSEEETVQHSSI
-331 MIEGEITQECF
+331 FIEGDVTKACF
-342 DWADSTYRDMYLTLT
+342 DWAETIYRDMYLTIT
-357 IDGEYIP
+357 IDEEYVP
-364 IPSYVGF
+364 IPSYIGF
-371 NTELCRQSTHVMYSG
+371 NSELCRQSTHVIYSG
-386 EEAIHVISNVENI
+386 EEAIHVVTNVENT

-410 ENLSATTLLHKDT
+410 ENLSATKLFDKDT
-423 SDGGQITIDVNGLPY
+423 SDGGEITIDVNGINF
-438 EGDWSAISLEGVI
+438 EGNWSAISLDDVI
-451 SLDIV
+451 SLEIV
-456 YTSPPTQM
+456 YTSPPTPTV
-464 LEEDTE
+464 EDDV
-470 EDALPGFSVILVLA
+470 EDDSLPGFSVFLVLA
-484 STVLAVAVIRRK
+484 STLLAMAAIRRK

>member
-1 MNLLLIPEVNL
+1 MQWESDKLARTNCFFLLV
-12 YINLNLKSNRKK
+12 
-24 NMYKASNK
+24 
-32 FAGIHCFYL
+32 FF
-41 VMILLLSTT
+41 LLSTIS
-50 TPLVQAQNDSNNG
+50 PMVQAQDESTPE

-90 GPFASVHAADL
+90 GPFASVHAANL
-101 MDLEY
+101 MGLDY

-120 DAGRHTTIAEN
+120 DAGRHTTIADN

-152 EIITGDYSFI
+152 EIISGDYSFI
-162 DELEENITII
+162 DELDENITII

-202 TELHHFFTEASAE
+202 TDLHHYFTEASAE
-215 WAERLD
+215 WAQRLD

-242 LLQNKSARIILGNE
+242 LLQNTSARTILGNE

-280 QGLLANYMIDAIN
+280 QGLLANYMMDAIN
-293 EKFPSPDGTYS
+293 EKFPPPNGSYP
-304 LLSEEELLSLTT
+304 LLSEEDLLSLTT
-316 LTNNTDEETTDTPSI
+316 LTNNSEEETMQHSSI
-331 MIEGEITQECF
+331 FIEGDVTKACF
-342 DWADSTYRDMYLTLT
+342 DWAETTYRDMYLTIT
-357 IDGEYIP
+357 IDEEYVP
-364 IPSYVGF
+364 IPSYIGF
-371 NTELCRQSTHVMYSG
+371 NSELCRQSTHVIYSG
-386 EEAIHVISNVENI
+386 EEAIHVVTNVENT

-410 ENLSATTLLHKDT
+410 ENLSATKLFDKDT
-423 SDGGQITIDVNGLPY
+423 SDGGEITIDVNGINF
-438 EGDWSAISLEGVI
+438 EGNWSAISLDDVI
-451 SLDIV
+451 SLEIV
-456 YTSPPTQM
+456 YTSPPTPTV
-464 LEEDTE
+464 EDDV
-470 EDALPGFSVILVLA
+470 EDDSLPGFSVFLVLA
-484 STVLAVAVIRRK
+484 SALLAMAAIRRK

>member
-1 MNLLLIPEVNL
+1 M
-12 YINLNLKSNRKK
+12 K
-24 NMYKASNK
+24 NMQWESDKLARTN
-32 FAGIHCFYL
+32 CFFLL
-41 VMILLLSTT
+41 VFFLLSTIS
-50 TPLVQAQNDSNNG
+50 PMVQAQDESTPE

-90 GPFASVHAADL
+90 GPFASVHAANL
-101 MDLEY
+101 MGLDY

-120 DAGRHTTIAEN
+120 DAGRHTTIADN

-152 EIITGDYSFI
+152 EIISGDYSFI
-162 DELEENITII
+162 DELDENITII

-202 TELHHFFTEASAE
+202 TDLHHYFTEASAE
-215 WAERLD
+215 WAQRLD

-242 LLQNKSARIILGNE
+242 LLQNTSARTILGNE

-280 QGLLANYMIDAIN
+280 QGLLANYMMDAIN
-293 EKFPSPDGTYS
+293 EKFPPPNGSYP
-304 LLSEEELLSLTT
+304 LLSEEDLLSLTT
-316 LTNNTDEETTDTPSI
+316 LTNNSEEETMQHSSI
-331 MIEGEITQECF
+331 FIEGDVTKACF
-342 DWADSTYRDMYLTLT
+342 DWAETTYRDMYLTIT
-357 IDGEYIP
+357 IDEEYVP
-364 IPSYVGF
+364 IPSYIGF
-371 NTELCRQSTHVMYSG
+371 NSELCRQSTHVIYSG
-386 EEAIHVISNVENI
+386 EEAIHVVTNVENT

-410 ENLSATTLLHKDT
+410 ENLSATKLFDKDT
-423 SDGGQITIDVNGLPY
+423 SDGGEITIDVNGINF
-438 EGDWSAISLEGVI
+438 EGNWSAISLDDVI
-451 SLDIV
+451 SLEIV
-456 YTSPPTQM
+456 YTSPPTTTV
-464 LEEDTE
+464 EDDV
-470 EDALPGFSVILVLA
+470 EDDSLPGFSVFLVLA
-484 STVLAVAVIRRK
+484 STLLAMAAIRRK